1 MDLATIPLKA
11 PRWLEDLKRQY
22 LAGSASFFI
31 LHGNVQDLFLLPG
44 TDKVRLGS
52 LAEFLNSAL
61 LAPFDVV
68 LAYDIGN
75 GLRVE
80 RGGDIF
86 QEWPSAKEK
95 AWPRTPREAVQ
106 FLTHYFRFCANLR
119 AASGRSVSVAGI
131 VRDAQLVAP
140 SGPGRRASPW

>member
-1 MDLATIPLKA
+1 MPALPEWSRRLVALYESDA
-11 PRWLEDLKRQY
+11 
-22 LAGSASFFI
+22 ASQFI

-95 AWPRTPREAVQ
+95 AWPRTPREA
-106 FLTHYFRFCANLR
+106 
-119 AASGRSVSVAGI
+119 
-131 VRDAQLVAP
+131 
-140 SGPGRRASPW
+140 